1 MILSCERMSW
11 LMEGACTVRSVAGNV
26 WFNSSNSSTMKVQ
39 AMDVPKSRPN
49 VQVIWFSLMK
59 FCFLVTLLFVL
70 TFQRNCVSERCDD
83 WGVDTRKLT
92 QAYDGEPVRMK
103 CPLFEDYLKHNYST
117 AHSSG
122 LTLMWYFTGQGKDLE
137 EPINIRLPDNRI
149 SKDKDILWFRP
160 VVLNDTGNYTCMLR
174 NTTFCSK
181 VAFPLEVLR
190 KDQNLCV
197 SSALVPE
204 ERLLPQDE
212 TSILTCPDIEGYFP
226 ANTTHTVKW
235 YLNCQLVHNFVDRI
249 PQGSNLLIQKM
260 LLWYEG
266 NYTCIVTYD
275 DNGRSYNLT
284 RTLQVNAIGS
294 TFNSKPPDMHTP
306 YDKVPYE
313 FSAGEDMQIV
323 CKVYF
328 SYVNNSDN
336 DIFWTIDGSNPEDKT
351 DLRVYINKSE
361 EPDLFS
367 RGAKTIIKVLHV
379 KNITPDELK
388 HNYTCTARN
397 RLGTISRQALV
408 KEKVGTP
415 RYITELACGLG
426 ATLFLVVCF
435 IVVYHVY
442 WLEIVLFYR
451 AHFGT
456 DETIGDGKEYDVY
469 VSYARNAEEEEFVLV
484 TLRGVLENEF
494 GYKLC
499 IFDRD
504 SLPGGNTVEAV
515 FEFIQRSRRMVVVL
529 SPDYLTDKSISM
541 LEFKLGIV
549 CQNALCT
556 NLVIVEYKPLHG
568 AHTTVS
574 KLKESVPFVRWEG
587 ESSRCSSSRFW
598 KSLRLALPL
607 RSLNTRSSW
616 NESCS
621 SQSDISLDQI
631 QKKKRR
637 LKGTSPDRSTKTC
650 KKANKTS
657 LGTVKVKNGPKSGKA
672 CQCCVTYCDSDNRLK
687 NKCRAGAKPKWETH
701 LCKPLT
707 YENKTHWVQNG
718 TVTQQAPAP
727 VASFSLQQYTDL
739 SNNNSDFYVL

>member
-1 MILSCERMSW
+1 M
-11 LMEGACTVRSVAGNV
+11 
-26 WFNSSNSSTMKVQ
+26 
-39 AMDVPKSRPN
+39 
-49 VQVIWFSLMK
+49 
-59 FCFLVTLLFVL
+59 
-70 TFQRNCVSERCDD
+70 
-83 WGVDTRKLT
+83 KLT
-92 QAYDGEPVRMK
+92 QAYNGEPVRIR

-117 AHSSG
+117 AHSAG
-122 LTLMWYFTGQGKDLE
+122 LTLMWYFTAQGKDLE

-160 VVLNDTGNYTCMLR
+160 AVLNDTGNYTCMLR

-181 VAFPLEVLR
+181 VAFPLEVFK
-190 KDQNLCV
+190 KDQNSCV
-197 SSALVPE
+197 STAKASE
-204 ERLLPQDE
+204 EKLLELGDKHH
-212 TSILTCPDIEGYFP
+212 LTCPDTQGYFP
-226 ANTTHTVKW
+226 ANITSTVKW
-235 YLNCQLVHNFVDRI
+235 YMNCEVVDKFFDRVVKG
-249 PQGSNLLIQKM
+249 PDLIFLTM
-260 LLWYEG
+260 SLPFEG
-266 NYTCIVTYD
+266 NYTCIVTYED
-275 DNGRSYNLT
+275 SGRIYNLT
-284 RTLQVNAIGS
+284 RTMRIKAIASSANA
-294 TFNSKPPDMHTP
+294 KPPAMYIP
-306 YDKVPYE
+306 NDKLSYSFAV
-313 FSAGEDMQIV
+313 GEDMELT
-323 CKVYF
+323 CEVYF
-328 SYVNNSDN
+328 SYVQNSSN
-336 DIFWTIDGSNPEDKT
+336 EIWWTVHGNRKDIADPNVTKSVKLDETNP
-351 DLRVYINKSE
+351 
-361 EPDLFS
+361 
-367 RGAKTIIKVLHV
+367 GAETIIEKLYI
-379 KNITPDELK
+379 KNITPDDLK
-388 HNYTCTARN
+388 HNYTCSAKN
-397 RLGTISRQALV
+397 RLGSVSRQALV

-426 ATLFLVVCF
+426 ATVFLVICF

-442 WLEIVLFYR
+442 WLELVLFYR

-515 FEFIQRSRRMVVVL
+515 FEFIQRSRRMIVVL

-556 NLVIVEYKPLHG
+556 NLIIVEYKPLHG
-568 AHTTVS
+568 THTTIS
-574 KLKESVPFVRWEG
+574 KLKESIPCVRWEG
-587 ESSRCSSSRFW
+587 ESSRRSSSRFW
-598 KSLRLALPL
+598 KALRLVLPL

-637 LKGTSPDRSTKTC
+637 LKGTSPVQSS
-650 KKANKTS
+650 KASNKENKAS
-657 LGTVKVKNGPKSGKA
+657 LGTVKVKNGPKAGKA
-672 CQCCVTYCDSDNRLK
+672 CQCCVTYCESDNKLR
-687 NKCRAGAKPKWETH
+687 NKCKAGAKPKWETH

-707 YENKTHWVQNG
+707 YGNKTHWVPNG
-718 TVTQQAPAP
+718 TVSQQTPAPAP
-727 VASFSLQQYTDL
+727 VALFSLQQYTDL